1 MKSIEEI
8 AEQFEKNELV
18 RRSLKHSHMMKKGQE
33 KGNKTRLRNRELERA
48 FKNKSDLDVDIRN

>member
-8 AEQFEKNELV
+8 AQQFEKNELV

-48 FKNKSDLDVDIRN
+48 FKQKRSDV